1 MAMNGKDDGVMLVDI
16 RDDRI
21 KELRFSLTEEELVD
35 ICKKQNTIQF
45 MIVNVSDE
53 EDLNV

>member
-1 MAMNGKDDGVMLVDI
+1 MDGKDDGVMLVDI

-53 EDLNV
+53 EDLSD

>member
-1 MAMNGKDDGVMLVDI
+1 MNGKDDGVMLVDI

-21 KELRFSLTEEELVD
+21 KALRFSLTEEELVD

-53 EDLNV
+53 EDLSD